1 MKTDALLF
9 LISLFFALVGL
20 LLEDVASMGLQ
31 WVSVLR
37 YLPILVLYVKYF
49 KSDFASFLPILFSIL
64 LFSLS
69 YLGGHYSFLGMV
81 VTTMFPVSLYVFTRI
96 KLSRKQIDI
105 AKAMLVI
112 AYLLYIIIGFSNKF
126 HINPNKVSFT
136 LLILTVDIFFCAYT
150 NSGGK
155 RIAGSPGLILLLA
168 LSLVLIVLTEGRNS
182 LLVYLML
189 IMAFL
194 FRKRID
200 RMNIWGLIMIC
211 LLVLF
216 MLYPFVNCL
225 LSDGAK
231 YSSQNTEMMGQD
243 IFSGR
248 EIIWSYIFAQL
259 TDASAFCFGRIDT
272 EWWGKSMHNSALD
285 IVVRYGVPT
294 MVVVELIILYYF
306 KRLSTII
313 NNPFKP
319 LLILIIVTMIWGVNE
334 SGIFLGL
341 SFFVFLPYIILHS
354 KNSEVVYRNSPFE
367 I

>member
-1 MKTDALLF
+1 MVDFVLL
-9 LISLFFALVGL
+9 LISLFFSLTGL
-20 LLEDVASMGLQ
+20 LLEEI
-31 WVSVLR
+31 VSIGAVVSILR
-37 YLPILVLYVKYF
+37 YFPILILYIKYF
-49 KSDFASFLPILFSIL
+49 RWNFASILPILFSFF

-81 VTTMFPVSLYVFTRI
+81 VTMMLPVSLFVFTRVR
-96 KLSRKQIDI
+96 LSRKQIDI
-105 AKAMLVI
+105 IKAMLVI
-112 AYLLYIIIGFSNKF
+112 AYMLYIIISFSGIFN
-126 HINPNKVSFT
+126 INPNQVSFT
-136 LLILTVDIFFCAYT
+136 LLVLTVDIFFCAYT

-200 RMNIWGLIMIC
+200 KMNIWGLIMLC
-211 LLVLF
+211 LLILF
-216 MLYPFVNCL
+216 ILYPFVYCL

-231 YSSQNTEMMGQD
+231 SSSQSTEMMGQD

-248 EIIWSYIFAQL
+248 EIIWSYIFAQVS
-259 TDASAFCFGRIDT
+259 DPSYFYYGGIDT

-294 MVVVELIILYYF
+294 MVVVELVILYYF

-341 SFFVFLPYIILHS
+341 SFFVFFPYSILHS
-354 KNSEVVYRNSPFE
+354 KNGVVVSRNSLYE
-367 I
+367 R